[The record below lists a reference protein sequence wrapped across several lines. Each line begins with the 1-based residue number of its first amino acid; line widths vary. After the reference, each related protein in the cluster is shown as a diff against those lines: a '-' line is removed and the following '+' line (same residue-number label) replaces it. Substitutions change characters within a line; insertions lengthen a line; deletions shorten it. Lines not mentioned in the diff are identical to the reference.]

1 MNKLS
6 EIRKDFPILNSKIN
20 GNSLVYLDNGA
31 TTHKTKSVIKSISE
45 YYSYFNSNIHRGVH
59 QLSQISTEKYENS
72 RSLFQKFINAKDKEE
87 IIFSSGTTESI
98 NIVASSWGE
107 KFLSE
112 GDEVII
118 STLEHHSNIVPWQMI
133 CDRQGAKLV
142 IAPINKDGELIFDAF
157 TKLLSV
163 KTKMVSISHISNTLG
178 TILPVKRIIK
188 AAHNVGALV
197 MLDSAQAIA
206 HAKIDVQDL
215 NCDFLAFS
223 IHKMYG
229 PTGVGVLYGKKQLLN
244 DIPPYKVGGGMISE
258 VSFEK
263 TTYSDLPNKFEAG
276 TANICGVISSTEALK
291 YISKIG
297 YNFIIEQENL
307 LLEYATK
314 ELKKIDGLQIIGKAK
329 NKASVISFIID
340 NAHPFD
346 VGTLLDQQGI
356 AVRTGHHCTQPLMS
370 FYKIPGTIRASF
382 AFYNTLKEVDIFINA
397 IKKVI
402 KMLY

>member
-6 EIRKDFPILNSKIN
+6 KIRKDFPILDSKIN

-31 TTHKTKSVIKSISE
+31 TTHKPKSVIKSISD
-45 YYSYFNSNIHRGVH
+45 YYSHFNSNIHRGVH

-72 RSLFQKFINAKDKEE
+72 RSLFQGFINAQEKEE
-87 IIFSSGTTESI
+87 IIFTSGTTESI
-98 NIVASSWGE
+98 NLVASSWGE
-107 KFLSE
+107 KFLSK

-142 IAPINKDGELIFDAF
+142 IAPINKDGEIIFDAF
-157 TKLLSV
+157 TKLLSI
-163 KTKMVSISHISNTLG
+163 KTKMVSIAHISNTLG
-178 TILPVKRIIK
+178 TILPVKKIIE
-188 AAHNVGALV
+188 AAHNIGALV

-206 HAKIDVQDL
+206 HTKIDVQDL

-229 PTGVGVLYGKKQLLN
+229 PTGVGVLYGKKQILN
-244 DIPPYKVGGGMISE
+244 DIPPYKGGGGMISE

-263 TTYSDLPNKFEAG
+263 TIYADLPNKFEAG
-276 TANICGVISSTEALK
+276 TPNICGVISSAEAVK
-291 YISKIG
+291 YISKVG

-314 ELKKIDGLQIIGKAK
+314 ELKKIDGLQIIGNAK

-340 NAHPFD
+340 NTHPFD
-346 VGTLLDQQGI
+346 VGTLLDQQGVS
-356 AVRTGHHCTQPLMS
+356 VRTGHHCTQALMS

-402 KMLY
+402 KMLG

>member
-31 TTHKTKSVIKSISE
+31 TTHKPKSVIKSISD
-45 YYSYFNSNIHRGVH
+45 YYSHFNSNIHRGVH

-72 RSLFQKFINAKDKEE
+72 RSLFQEFINAKDKEE
-87 IIFSSGTTESI
+87 IIFTSGTTESI

-107 KFLSE
+107 KFLSK

-133 CDRQGAKLV
+133 CDKKGAKLV
-142 IAPINKDGELIFDAF
+142 ITPINKDGELIFDAF

-178 TILPVKRIIK
+178 TMIPVKRIIK

-346 VGTLLDQQGI
+346 VGTLLNQQGI

>member
-6 EIRKDFPILNSKIN
+6 EIRKDFPILDSNIN

-31 TTHKTKSVIKSISE
+31 TTHKPKSVIKSISD

-72 RSLFQKFINAKDKEE
+72 RSLFQEFINAKDKEE
-87 IIFSSGTTESI
+87 IIFTSGTTESI

-157 TKLLSV
+157 TKLVSV

-178 TILPVKRIIK
+178 TILPVKKIIK

-206 HAKIDVQDL
+206 HTKIDVQDL

-229 PTGVGVLYGKKQLLN
+229 PTGVGVLYGKKQILN
-244 DIPPYKVGGGMISE
+244 DIPPYKGGGGMISE

-263 TTYSDLPNKFEAG
+263 TIYSDLPNKFESG
-276 TANICGVISSTEALK
+276 TSNICGVISSSEAVK

-340 NAHPFD
+340 NTHPFD

-382 AFYNTLKEVDIFINA
+382 AFYNTLKEVDIFISA
-397 IKKVI
+397 IKKVV
-402 KMLY
+402 KML

>member
-31 TTHKTKSVIKSISE
+31 TTHKPKSVIKSISD
-45 YYSYFNSNIHRGVH
+45 YYSHFNSNIHRGVH

-72 RSLFQKFINAKDKEE
+72 RSLFQEFINAKDKEE
-87 IIFSSGTTESI
+87 IIFTSGTTESI

-107 KFLSE
+107 KFLSK

-133 CDRQGAKLV
+133 CDKKGAKLV

-178 TILPVKRIIK
+178 TMIPVKRIIK

>member
-31 TTHKTKSVIKSISE
+31 TTHKPKSVIKSISD
-45 YYSYFNSNIHRGVH
+45 YYSHFNSNIHRGVH

-72 RSLFQKFINAKDKEE
+72 RSLFQEFINAKDKEE

-107 KFLSE
+107 KFLSK

-133 CDRQGAKLV
+133 CDKKGAKLV

-178 TILPVKRIIK
+178 TMIPVKRIIK

-206 HAKIDVQDL
+206 HTKIDVQDL

-276 TANICGVISSTEALK
+276 TANICGVISSAEALK

-346 VGTLLDQQGI
+346 VGTLLNQQGI